1 MSRAQADQ
9 IAALQIELEE
19 TKAKLAEFEKEQA
32 EIDSFVEANL
42 SVEQFGSYMSKLD
55 AAESRA
61 SAAEAQVMVFRAFV
75 ERLALVIR
83 NPGCGSCANV
93 SAEAA
98 MLLDASPSP
107 EGWVRR
113 EEVGPLL
120 DTMHDVLEALADSG
134 ELLTRI
140 GGDAREMAQVQ
151 SLDNLKA
158 AAAFDAALEA
168 WATKGGKR

>member
-1 MSRAQADQ
+1 
-9 IAALQIELEE
+9 
-19 TKAKLAEFEKEQA
+19 
-32 EIDSFVEANL
+32 
-42 SVEQFGSYMSKLD
+42 
-55 AAESRA
+55 
-61 SAAEAQVMVFRAFV
+61 
-75 ERLALVIR
+75 
-83 NPGCGSCANV
+83 
-93 SAEAA
+93 